1 MGCSLPFWL
10 INHKSALFKRL
21 CASPVIIGLTACYSF
36 ALYRR
41 KTVTALKQTPPILDP
56 HYRLPRVLNHYTSI
70 ASLLAILNSGHIW
83 ATHCQYLNDESEI
96 KNFRNF
102 LGQLL
107 RLANEQ
113 SADFKRRHAPLLSS
127 LLNEVQNDTNVYI
140 ASFSSIGDDLTQWR
154 AYCPSGA
161 GVSIGFDSRA
171 LEVEYISGTSKDDF
185 IEVNAFLEKVRY
197 MSAGW
202 AKGFFRN
209 LDRMGEN
216 SDQAADP
223 LRGLIGVSKRE
234 AHARLLSA
242 WLATAAPLYKDAS
255 FRTRVAYCPNR
266 PPPCPTAHAIPAGK
280 IHTDSLCRSSAKS
293 WNCWQITGAL
303 YHAPR
308 HRWTHPQYEYRPCSN
323 SLTVRQHRPSRS
335 KGGTV
340 ADSLPTLV
348 RWWALVE

>member
-1 MGCSLPFWL
+1 
-10 INHKSALFKRL
+10 
-21 CASPVIIGLTACYSF
+21 
-36 ALYRR
+36 
-41 KTVTALKQTPPILDP
+41 VTALKQTPPILDP

-255 FRTRVAYCPNR
+255 FASEREWRIVLIDR
-266 PPPCPTAHAIPAGK
+266 PPAQPHMLFRPGKSTLIPYVEAVLNRGIAGK
-280 IHTDSLCRSSAKS
+280 SLAPYIMRRVIVGPTPNMSIALAAIRSLFDSIGHPEVKVEPS
-293 WNCWQITGAL
+293 QI
-303 YHAPR
+303 PFR
-308 HRWTHPQYEYRPCSN
+308 HW
-323 SLTVRQHRPSRS
+323 
-335 KGGTV
+335 
-340 ADSLPTLV
+340 
-348 RWWALVE
+348 